1 MRPGPPTPEE
11 IEFDIANDRYVI
23 RRRDGIYTCGFQ
35 HMLEETIEL
44 ARRLGEEIPELVLG
58 TKDVPILN
66 YQLQDI
72 IVNEHLNLGT
82 WFHPG
87 TPKKVQRHLEW
98 LRVRGKQTRL
108 WFGDPAAGTVWCT
121 DNGVA
126 GYVDRN
132 VGALQKPLMQDLGG
146 RNYRIV
152 PDKVLAI
159 AFWDRPV
166 QQVQNPATDP
176 PLEFLYRHEKF
187 VMPEMKIR
195 RLDFGFAVE
204 VEGKELA
211 AFGTSISAI
220 TWQLFQEGKV
230 PYFKAADRLR

>member
-1 MRPGPPTPEE
+1 MTPGPPTPDE

-23 RRRDGIYTCGFQ
+23 RRRDGLFTCGFQ
-35 HMLEETIEL
+35 HMLVETVEL

-58 TKDVPILN
+58 SKEVPILN
-66 YQLQDI
+66 YQLQDLVI
-72 IVNEHLNLGT
+72 NERLNLGT
-82 WFHPG
+82 WFNVG
-87 TPKKVQRHLEW
+87 TPKEVQRSLER
-98 LRVRGKQTRL
+98 LRVSSKQSRL
-108 WFGDPAAGTVWCT
+108 WLGDPETGVIWWT

-146 RNYRIV
+146 QNYRIV

-195 RLDFGFAVE
+195 RLDFGFSVE
-204 VEGKELA
+204 VGDKELA